1 MVNNMKRKILKFQQG
16 GVPQVFNLG
25 NSPIQGIV
33 PNMQGIQQ
41 AAMMPIDGGLSGY
54 LQTQQLDLQQDA
66 FQQQKIEFQ
75 QRIKQQDKENLYRD
89 LQHLNTIRDD
99 FMNLE
104 ILPEDQAGYES
115 LRGQYVT
122 KDMLDAAAKGDQNAM
137 INVMRASTALAMD
150 PRLSG
155 YLSRKKANDANIKNF
170 SVVAKEYDG
179 YILNMD
185 EIQTAIASG
194 KQVPPVQIDHE
205 GYNAAKQLA
214 KETTANLQKA
224 NASKAEADAM
234 KSQQE
239 ANVMRQT
246 QASLRADAKKQL
258 NLTDIPDDQL
268 TPEQQLDIDAKMV
281 EDDVALKKAEILY
294 KRMQVD
300 ELKVRVEI
308 GDEKLNMYHEFRKQG
323 MNAATAAASA
333 GITNISAEDLIKMEI
348 MQDPA
353 MSNEQKYETI
363 RRLNDKNSTVTYS
376 SDGAGGVGYT
386 QQTKS
391 SDRNYGTYITD
402 SNGVEL
408 KNVKIGPRW
417 YEKKDLPKSVKIEL
431 RGNGEAYLILDGKT
445 SENTKFLREAYGF
458 DINDTTF
465 WDNDYNDAIESGP
478 LHGTGAYNLDGTG
491 DRIAIPIHDASRQTS
506 NTNKG
511 SRVNSTTPKTPVKT
525 SGKNW

>member
-122 KDMLDAAAKGDQNAM
+122 QDMLDAAAKGDQNAM

-214 KETTANLQKA
+214 KETAANLQKA
-224 NASKAEADAM
+224 NAHKAEAEAM
-234 KSQQE
+234 ESEQK
-239 ANVMRQT
+239 ANVIKQT
-246 QASLRADAKKQL
+246 QASLRASAKERL
-258 NLTDIPDDQL
+258 NLTDVPDDQI
-268 TPEQQLDIDAKMV
+268 TPEQQLQIDAIMIEDEVELKRTEIAYKKMQV
-281 EDDVALKKAEILY
+281 EDLKIKS
-294 KRMQVD
+294 
-300 ELKVRVEI
+300 EI
-308 GDEKLNMYHEFRKQG
+308 GQEKVNMYHEFRKQG

-333 GITNISAEDLIKMEI
+333 GINDVSAEDLIKMEI
-348 MQDPA
+348 MQQPD
-353 MSNEQKYETI
+353 MSLQQKVEAI
-363 RRLNDKNSTVTYS
+363 RRLNDKDSTVTYNN
-376 SDGAGGVGYT
+376 GAGGVGYT

-391 SDRNYGTYITD
+391 SDRNYGNYITD
-402 SNGVEL
+402 SHGVEL
-408 KNVKIGPRW
+408 KNFKIGNRW
-417 YEKKDLPKSVKIEL
+417 WEKKDLPKSVQIEL
-431 RGNGEAYLILDGKT
+431 RGNGEAYFILDGKT
-445 SENTKFLREAYGF
+445 SENTKFLRDFYGF
-458 DINDTTF
+458 DIESGLPDH
-465 WDNDYNDAIESGP
+465 DYNDAIESGP
-478 LHGTGAYNLDGTG
+478 LHGTGAYNLDGSG

-511 SRVNSTTPKTPVKT
+511 SRVTNNNTHKSINPKRKE
-525 SGKNW
+525 GL